1 MARTKSGL
9 RSASLKRRSFQSPSG
24 APNLNLGE
32 AKKDKSKE
40 TKEALRLRF
49 GSRRSREQSEA
60 KAEGDQQKNSIS
72 EPIYGSSIS
81 ISMIHQRLMRNGK
94 KQLAFRIFQKSLNH
108 IKNQTKQDPL
118 LIIENG
124 IRNTTP
130 SVEIRT
136 RRIGGAVYTVPI
148 ELSLDRGIPRA
159 IRWILIAAKKRS
171 GNKLYINLA
180 NEFIDAS
187 NKRGSAFYK
196 KEEIQKL
203 SEK

>member
-1 MARTKSGL
+1 MARTKA
-9 RSASLKRRSFQSPSG
+9 ASSRLAGGVPKGYAKRAERREKSTT
-24 APNLNLGE
+24 E
-32 AKKDKSKE
+32 AKLNESTLK
-40 TKEALRLRF
+40 
-49 GSRRSREQSEA
+49 QSLLI
-60 KAEGDQQKNSIS
+60 Q
-72 EPIYGSSIS
+72 
-81 ISMIHQRLMRNGK
+81 MIHQRLMRNGK

-108 IKNQTKQDPL
+108 IKNQTKQDPF

-171 GNKLYINLA
+171 GNKLDINLA

>member
-1 MARTKSGL
+1 MARTKA
-9 RSASLKRRSFQSPSG
+9 ASSRLAGGVPKGYAKRAERREKSTNKSTLKQS
-24 APNLNLGE
+24 LLI
-32 AKKDKSKE
+32 
-40 TKEALRLRF
+40 
-49 GSRRSREQSEA
+49 Q
-60 KAEGDQQKNSIS
+60 
-72 EPIYGSSIS
+72 
-81 ISMIHQRLMRNGK
+81 MIHQRLMRNGK

-108 IKNQTKQDPL
+108 IKNQTKQDPF

-171 GNKLYINLA
+171 GNKLDINLA